1 MFYDLRHIFL
11 KAMSL
16 MPSFSPSC
24 LQVDSTGENLF
35 PDVGMVMVTF
45 LEVQCWC
52 GILGVVSIGLASMDR
67 LWQDLGD

>member
-1 MFYDLRHIFL
+1 MQCSDGDEMEVWLL
-11 KAMSL
+11 AM
-16 MPSFSPSC
+16 M
-24 LQVDSTGENLF
+24 VDSTGENLF
-35 PDVGMVMVTF
+35 LDVGMVMVTF